1 MIRVVLCDDHAIVRA
16 GIRALLERESD
27 ISIVAEAASGHEAVT
42 LVQKLQPDL
51 LLLDLSMPSGNG
63 LDAIARIRQL
73 APRCRVLVL
82 SMHSAPEYV
91 RPALR
96 AGAQGYL
103 VKGSGLSDLLRAVR
117 VVLDGG
123 QFLGAE
129 LAAIVSPAA
138 SLPDAP
144 EDDLERLTPRER
156 EVLQLVAEGQTNR
169 QIASRLGLSPKTV
182 DSHRTNLMRK
192 LGLHDAQG
200 VTRFA
205 VRRGLISPE

>member
-16 GIRALLERESD
+16 GIRALLERQGD
-27 ISIVAEAASGHEAVT
+27 ISIVAEAGSGHEVVAVA
-42 LVQKLQPDL
+42 QQLQPDVI
-51 LLLDLSMPSGNG
+51 LLDLSMPSGNG
-63 LDAIARIRQL
+63 LDAIARIRSL

-96 AGAQGYL
+96 AGAHGYL

-117 VVLDGG
+117 IILDGG
-123 QFLGAE
+123 QYVGSE
-129 LAAIVSPAA
+129 LESIVSTGVLSP
-138 SLPDAP
+138 SEP

-156 EVLQLVAEGQTNR
+156 EVLQRVAQGQTNR
-169 QIASRLGLSPKTV
+169 QIASQLGLSPKTV

-192 LGLHDAQG
+192 LGLHDAQAL
-200 VTRFA
+200 TRFA
-205 VRRGLISPE
+205 VRRGLIAPE

>member
-1 MIRVVLCDDHAIVRA
+1 MLCDDHAIVRA

>member
-103 VKGSGLSDLLRAVR
+103 VKGSGLSD
-117 VVLDGG
+117 
-123 QFLGAE
+123 
-129 LAAIVSPAA
+129 
-138 SLPDAP
+138 
-144 EDDLERLTPRER
+144 
-156 EVLQLVAEGQTNR
+156 
-169 QIASRLGLSPKTV
+169 
-182 DSHRTNLMRK
+182 
-192 LGLHDAQG
+192 
-200 VTRFA
+200 
-205 VRRGLISPE
+205 

>member
-63 LDAIARIRQL
+63 LDAIARIRQV

-205 VRRGLISPE
+205 VRRGLISFE